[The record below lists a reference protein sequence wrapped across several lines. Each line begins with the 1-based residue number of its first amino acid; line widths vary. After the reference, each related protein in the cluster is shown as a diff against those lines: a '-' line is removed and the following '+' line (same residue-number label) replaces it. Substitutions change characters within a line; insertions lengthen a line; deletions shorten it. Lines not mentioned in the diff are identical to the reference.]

1 MFHEAFLAGIWGSAG
16 SALGKLAGTESVVD
30 SNIDTSLATIAP
42 DVLSFRPRR
51 LLNFQSLKIGDSYA
65 ISGVILIIMV
75 LVNTWSSRHY
85 LRSLDAAPNSVAPTV
100 ISAASS
106 YVLSG
111 FIGIVLFEEPSSTQW
126 WAGAILII
134 MGLTLI
140 ARPKD
145 RDKFT

>member
-16 SALGKLAGTESVVD
+16 SALGKLAGTESVV
-30 SNIDTSLATIAP
+30 
-42 DVLSFRPRR
+42 
-51 LLNFQSLKIGDSYA
+51 GDSYA